1 MCCKTT
7 RRSELKLHFG
17 KDGVN
22 DTDANEGDTLKF
34 LVKRRQQDA
43 DTGKTATFVVRV
55 ETDRGGPDQLLDDWT
70 EDTSTGRLFKDY
82 PLELTGSDTEIRQED
97 RGHRKRSRGG
107 RLELLG
113 VDKDL
118 EDWEGNT
125 LTEAEEA
132 EYWTVK
138 QGFRET
144 TIDVTDSGDR
154 TGTVVPEHRSRQ
166 RCTRAQ
172 TVLFILVRAPVA
184 RWAKRGPS
192 RSKQGS
198 ATVIPAT

>member
-70 EDTSTGRLFKDY
+70 EDTSTGRLFKDF
-82 PLELTGSDTEIRQED
+82 PLELTGSDTEIGQEIEVIENGAAED
-97 RGHRKRSRGG
+97 DWSYWASIRTM
-107 RLELLG
+107 
-113 VDKDL
+113 

-125 LTEAEEA
+125 LTGAEEA

-154 TGTVVPEHRSRQ
+154 TGTVVLG
-166 RCTRAQ
+166 TIQ
-172 TVLFILVRAPVA
+172 TEVYEGAEVDFTLVRSG
-184 RWAKRGPS
+184 GPMGEAMD
-192 RSKQGS
+192 RQGKNKG
-198 ATVIPAT
+198 AQP